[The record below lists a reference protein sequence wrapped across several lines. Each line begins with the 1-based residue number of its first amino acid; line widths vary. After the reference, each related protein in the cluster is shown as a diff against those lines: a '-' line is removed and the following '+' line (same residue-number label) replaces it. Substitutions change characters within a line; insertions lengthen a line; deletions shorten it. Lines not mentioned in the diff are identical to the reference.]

1 MWRASSSTDL
11 LALAVLAAAAGCKSS
26 PTPAAPEPDPSPA
39 ASDGAITEAAP
50 PDAAWMT
57 RVAAGE
63 VPLGS
68 LIDERRG
75 LAYAAY
81 YTDASDENPAAD
93 AEGLVKVAERA
104 CGERLAELTAD
115 LTADLRRR
123 LAIEDPTPF
132 RCQGWMCLHEAA
144 GEYDFDGRYT
154 FAASPEGTRLV
165 AVARIEGGPVTEEFV
180 AAGEKWVAEALAA
193 LEPQECAAP

>member
-1 MWRASSSTDL
+1 VWRASSSTGL
-11 LALAVLAAAAGCKSS
+11 LALAVAAVTGCKSS
-26 PTPAAPEPDPSPA
+26 PTPAAPEPEPSPA
-39 ASDGAITEAAP
+39 ATDSGTIEAAP

-81 YTDASDENPAAD
+81 YTDASDEDPAAD

-104 CGERLAELTAD
+104 CGERLAALTAE

-123 LAIEDPTPF
+123 LEIEDPAPF
-132 RCQGWMCLHEAA
+132 RCQGWTCLHEAA
-144 GEYDFDGRYT
+144 GEYDLDGRYS
-154 FAASPEGTRLV
+154 FAASPDGTRLV

-180 AAGEKWVAEALAA
+180 AEGEQWVAEALAA
-193 LEPQECAAP
+193 LEPPECAAP